1 MGFADLFQRTDINK
15 GMEQYRS
22 ETDGILLDVRTRE
35 EYAEGHIESSI
46 NIPLQAIGNVTQHI
60 QNKSVP
66 IYTYCLSGARSRQAS
81 ASLKAMGYT
90 KVINIGGIHG
100 YRGEI
105 VR

>member
-22 ETDGILLDVRTRE
+22 ETDAILLDVRTKE
-35 EYAEGHIESSI
+35 EYAEGHIDGSI
-46 NIPLQAIGNVTQHI
+46 NIPLQMIGNVTERIEDQ
-60 QNKSVP
+60 SAP
-66 IYTYCLSGARSRQAS
+66 IYTYCLSGARSRQAA

-90 KVINIGGIHG
+90 KVVNIGGIHR